1 MSSPTRTSAVVRSRT
16 GRLLGAGAAMALIGP
31 LFLGDVAH
39 ADSAVPAKSG
49 CFTVTGAGFGHG
61 WGMSQYGAYGAATR
75 GLSWQ

>member
-1 MSSPTRTSAVVRSRT
+1 
-16 GRLLGAGAAMALIGP
+16 MALIGP